1 MTRNNTA
8 IALQPSETPEPKA
21 SPAEV
26 AALEILQGNFASDAD
41 REEFSQ
47 AIKMHGITFL
57 YLSNSPLPHPSAR
70 DLSVMGRL
78 ARSLAHFWPQA
89 LVVGGCHD

>member
-8 IALQPSETPEPKA
+8 IALPPAETPEPMA
-21 SPAEV
+21 SSAEV
-26 AALEILQGNFASDAD
+26 VAVEILQDNFASDAA

-57 YLSNSPLPHPSAR
+57 YLSNSPLPHPSKR

-89 LVVGGCHD
+89 LVIGGCHD